1 MKGLTAC
8 RHNRQALTLKALW
21 KSFCDYDLWPIYL
34 LGFLWEMPSGPPDQY
49 LTLTLRDLDF
59 GTFNAN
65 LLTIPTQAAGAVTLL
80 AMTYLSER
88 VDQRA
93 FFGAFTQLWFLP
105 NLIALAVLP
114 TATSRWARF
123 ALVTVLLSY
132 PSPHAIHAGWASR
145 NSNSVRTRAM

>member
-1 MKGLTAC
+1 MMRAT

-34 LGFLWEMPSGPPDQY
+34 LGLVWEMPSGPPDQY

-59 GTFNAN
+59 DTFNAN

-80 AMTYLSER
+80 VMTYVSER

-93 FFGAFTQLWFLP
+93 LFGAVTQLWCLP

-114 TATSRWARF
+114 TSVNRWTRF
-123 ALVTVLLSY
+123 AVVTVLLSY
-132 PSPHAIHAGWASR
+132 PSPHAIHVGWASR